1 MLGIII
7 KEEHAK
13 IYQNPTDA
21 AGISK
26 LSRMQELGTRN
37 ADPAVDRLFL
47 PGGHLDNSP
56 QFQVSIYKKV
66 SKSQDR
72 NLQNKSMIVNKQAC
86 SQSHNKPDTR
96 D

>member
-13 IYQNPTDA
+13 MYQNPTHA
-21 AGISK
+21 TGVSK
-26 LSRMQELGTRN
+26 PSRMQVLGIRN
-37 ADPAVDRLFL
+37 ADTVDKLFL
-47 PGGHLDNSP
+47 PGGHPDNSP

-72 NLQNKSMIVNKQAC
+72 N
-86 SQSHNKPDTR
+86 
-96 D
+96 